1 MSQIDTQI
9 WIGNIGDSVN
19 TRFQNER
26 GITHILCCAQEFK
39 TVALLKK
46 EQWYYVPL
54 IDDTADHTTEP
65 MIREG
70 ASKLDEW
77 IRNGHKVMVHCYA
90 GMSRSASV
98 VIAYY
103 ILYKG
108 WSFDLAYSHCRQRRL
123 QVNPHPDFVKIL
135 RALLPA
141 ELLVVPQ
148 PQLQSCSRPTHH
160 NLPPHLLKDESC
172 SEHHTGSS
180 DAP

>member
-1 MSQIDTQI
+1 MSQIDEQI

-26 GITHILCCAQEFK
+26 GISHILCCAEEFK
-39 TVALLKK
+39 NTNILKK
-46 EQWYYVPL
+46 EQWYYLPI
-54 IDDTADHTTEP
+54 IDDIVDHNTE
-65 MIREG
+65 MYIREG

-77 IRNGHKVMVHCYA
+77 VRSGHKVMVHCYA

-108 WSFDLAYSHCRQRRL
+108 WSYDIAYSHCKQRRK
-123 QVNPHPDFVKIL
+123 QTNPHPDFVKIL
-135 RALLPA
+135 RPLLALSQSAVFL
-141 ELLVVPQ
+141 E
-148 PQLQSCSRPTHH
+148 LQSCSRPTHH
-160 NLPPHLLKDESC
+160 SLPPLPLKDGSY